1 MTAPVFDIR
10 DALSEAVAS
19 ALPAPAPE
27 PVEETPAS
35 EAVADE
41 ASVDATDSEESSAVE
56 DALGEDGAEE
66 TATEEAPAI
75 ELPDG
80 YVAVPT
86 VTEGLATEFKLMD
99 EQGEVEV
106 PALIVEYK
114 ANGKVRQDRLD
125 QVVKLAQWGVYNE
138 ERDKKAQAI
147 EQEYQQTLATAQQME
162 QLIAEREAQMERL
175 LNDDQFLE
183 AVRDA
188 YLTENSP
195 ERRAERAER
204 EKEDLRVSYQMQQI
218 QTSGEQFY
226 TAEIEPAIRMITDAL
241 PTVSAEEVEARLQMV
256 MQAHAEVAPNGQ
268 PYVPPSRYDAI
279 RQYIVEDLALWAQM
293 VNVKR
298 SQPASNEK
306 AAIKAELE
314 KARIE
319 AQKAK
324 NLVGKATKPTGQ
336 AGKPSDVAKKPAKP
350 ATVDDAISS
359 ALNSVLSSIS
369 S

>member
-1 MTAPVFDIR
+1 MTAPVLDIK
-10 DALSEAVAS
+10 DAINDAVAS
-19 ALPAPAPE
+19 ILPAPAPE
-27 PVEETPAS
+27 PVETPAA
-35 EAVADE
+35 EAEPTDAPVEATDLEEEPTDEAPAADE
-41 ASVDATDSEESSAVE
+41 AESTDEPAV
-56 DALGEDGAEE
+56 
-66 TATEEAPAI
+66 

-86 VTEGLATEFKLMD
+86 VSDGLATEFALYD
-99 EQGEVEV
+99 ESGEVEV

-114 ANGKVRQDRLD
+114 ANGKVRKDRLD

-138 ERDKKAQAI
+138 ERDKKAQVI

-162 QLIAEREAQMERL
+162 QLIKEREAQMERL
-175 LNDDQFLE
+175 LNDEDFLE
-183 AVRDA
+183 AVREA
-188 YLTENSP
+188 YVAENSP
-195 ERRAERAER
+195 EKRVERAER
-204 EKEDLRVSYQMQQI
+204 EKEALRVSYQMEQI
-218 QTSGEQFY
+218 NSSGEQFY
-226 TAEIEPAIRMITDAL
+226 TSEIEPAVRMIQDAL
-241 PTVSAEEVEARLQMV
+241 PAVTPDEIYARLQMV
-256 MQAHAEVAPNGQ
+256 MQAHAELAPNGE

-293 VNVKR
+293 VNAKR
-298 SQPASNEK
+298 SQPATGEK

-324 NLVGKATKPTGQ
+324 NLLGKATKPTGQ
-336 AGKPSDVAKKPAKP
+336 AGKPTDGAKRASKP

-359 ALNSVLSSIS
+359 ALSSVLSSIS

>member
-1 MTAPVFDIR
+1 MTAPVFDIK
-10 DALSEAVAS
+10 DAISDAVAS

-27 PVEETPAS
+27 PVEAPAV
-35 EAVADE
+35 EAVAE
-41 ASVDATDSEESSAVE
+41 ETPVEATDLEEEPTGDDAPAADAPEGEEPAEPAVE
-56 DALGEDGAEE
+56 
-66 TATEEAPAI
+66 
-75 ELPDG
+75 LPEG

-86 VTEGLATEFKLMD
+86 VNDGLATEFALYD
-99 EQGEVEV
+99 ESGEVEV
-106 PALIVEYK
+106 PALMVEYK
-114 ANGKVRQDRLD
+114 ANGKVRKDRLD

-175 LNDDQFLE
+175 LNDEDFLE
-183 AVRDA
+183 AVREA
-188 YLTENSP
+188 YAAENSP
-195 ERRAERAER
+195 EKRVERAER
-204 EKEDLRVSYQMQQI
+204 EKEALRISYQMEQI
-218 QTSGEQFY
+218 NASGEQFY
-226 TAEIEPAIRMITDAL
+226 TAEIVPAVQMIQNAL
-241 PTVSAEEVEARLQMV
+241 PAVTAEEIESRLQMV
-256 MQAHAEVAPNGQ
+256 MQAHAELAPNGQ

-293 VNVKR
+293 VNAKR
-298 SQPASNEK
+298 SQPASSEK

-336 AGKPSDVAKKPAKP
+336 AGKPSDGAKRAAKP

-359 ALNSVLSSIS
+359 ALTSVLSSIS